1 MQATVRHSILAPLLV
16 ALCAQAQAADIGTLF
31 YSPEQRAKMDRLR
44 RGEPVTEIA
53 QESGVASR
61 KPSVT
66 GYVQRSDGRNTV
78 WIDGRPMV
86 IAAPAAK
93 ALLDP
98 RLVQPQP
105 PDNVLRFE
113 EHGGKDGGKTR

>member
-1 MQATVRHSILAPLLV
+1 MQATVRHSILASLLL
-16 ALCAQAQAADIGTLF
+16 ALGAHAQAADIGTLF

-53 QESGVASR
+53 QATGAAPR
-61 KPSVT
+61 RPAVT

-78 WIDGRPMV
+78 WIDGRPV
-86 IAAPAAK
+86 LIASPAAK

-105 PDNVLRFE
+105 RDDVLRIE
-113 EHGGKDGGKTR
+113 ENGDKPR